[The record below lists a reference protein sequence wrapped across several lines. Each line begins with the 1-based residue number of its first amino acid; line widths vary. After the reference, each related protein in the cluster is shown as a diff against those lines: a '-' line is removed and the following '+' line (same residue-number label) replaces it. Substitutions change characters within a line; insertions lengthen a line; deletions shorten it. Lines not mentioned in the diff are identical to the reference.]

1 MNAQH
6 ITSKHLGAKA
16 PGRTRI
22 LRTMTHVLIAD
33 PYAIV
38 TTPLAILFAGFVI
51 NGVCSLHE
59 GNAQASWRQLVGEGF
74 YTIAVVVF
82 ALLALGHLIAVVV
95 EGWRGSNGSD
105 EQQEGTPR
113 KPVGPA
119 PRVGKDHDGD

>member
-6 ITSKHLGAKA
+6 ITSKHLGTKTHG
-16 PGRTRI
+16 PRRI
-22 LRTMTHVLIAD
+22 LRTLSHVLFAD

-95 EGWRGSNGSD
+95 EGWRGSKVPE
-105 EQQEGTPR
+105 EQDQETQRTPTGGAHS
-113 KPVGPA
+113 VSN
-119 PRVGKDHDGD
+119 DHECN